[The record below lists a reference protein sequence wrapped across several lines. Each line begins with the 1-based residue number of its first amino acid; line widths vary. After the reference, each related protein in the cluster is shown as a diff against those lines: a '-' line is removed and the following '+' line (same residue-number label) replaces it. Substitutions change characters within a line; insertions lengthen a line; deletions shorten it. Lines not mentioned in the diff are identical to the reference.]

1 MLFKRLKKIIH
12 LKNPLF
18 WALISLIFI
27 ALFGDT
33 LAHEPRPNTWPPLI
47 PYASSTLDKSDNANL
62 LAPFS
67 TQNKPIYQQHWLGTD
82 DIGRDV
88 AAGLISGTKT
98 ALAVGFGGML
108 LAFLIGVP
116 LGLMAGFW
124 GDNRLEMSIL
134 SVILRGVLFFMLIF
148 YSLVFLNL
156 NNSVLQIMLKLIGI
170 IVCFEWGIKGLVFI
184 LNKLNFLNRAV
195 VIPFDLI
202 IMRFVEVLQAVP
214 MILWILGALTIIG
227 VHQLTVSSL
236 ILLIGLTSWIT
247 FARLVRGEMMR
258 IRSLEY
264 MEAAAVLGASERRQ
278 MLKHA
283 LPNVLTPALVTLS
296 FGIANAILLEALLSF
311 IGLGLPSETVT
322 WGTLLQQARTHFDA
336 WWLAVFP
343 GMAIFLT
350 VYTFN
355 RLGEMLSND

>member
-1 MLFKRLKKIIH
+1 MLFARFKKIIH
-12 LKNPLF
+12 LKNSLF
-18 WALISLIFI
+18 WALLSLIFI
-27 ALFGDT
+27 ALFGDM
-33 LAHEPRPNTWPPLI
+33 LAHDPRLNTLPPLI
-47 PYASSTLDKSDNANL
+47 PYASSFLDKSENVNL
-62 LAPFS
+62 LSPLDN
-67 TQNKPIYQQHWLGTD
+67 QNKSNYQRHWLGTD

-124 GDNRLEMSIL
+124 GDSRLEMSFL
-134 SVILRGVLFFMLIF
+134 SAILRGVLFFMLIF
-148 YSLVFLNL
+148 YTLVFLNL
-156 NNSVLQIMLKLIGI
+156 NNSAFQIIFKLIGI
-170 IVCFEWGIKGLVFI
+170 IVCFELIIRGLELI
-184 LNKLNFLNRAV
+184 LNKSKRLNCTV
-195 VIPFDLI
+195 VIPFDLT
-202 IMRFVEVLQAVP
+202 IMRFVEVVQAIP

-227 VHQLTVSSL
+227 VHQLTISSL

-247 FARLVRGEMMR
+247 FARLVRGEMLR

-264 MEAAAVLGASERRQ
+264 MEAAAVLGASEGRQ

-283 LPNVLTPALVTLS
+283 LPNVLTPALVALS

-311 IGLGLPSETVT
+311 IGLGLPAETVT
-322 WGTLLQQARTHFDA
+322 WGTLLQQARAHFDC

-343 GMAIFLT
+343 GMAIFFT

-355 RLGEMLSND
+355 RLGEMLSNE

>member
-1 MLFKRLKKIIH
+1 MLFARLKKIIH
-12 LKNPLF
+12 LKNPSF
-18 WALISLIFI
+18 WALLSLIFI

-33 LAHEPRPNTWPPLI
+33 LAHEPRPNTLPPLI
-47 PYASSTLDKSDNANL
+47 PYASSTLDKSENVNL
-62 LAPFS
+62 LPPFS
-67 TQNKPIYQQHWLGTD
+67 TQNTTIYQQHWLGTD

-88 AAGLISGTKT
+88 TAGLISGTKT

-124 GDNRLEMSIL
+124 GDNRLEMPIL
-134 SVILRGVLFFMLIF
+134 TAILRGVLFLSLIF
-148 YSLVFLNL
+148 YTLVFLNL
-156 NNSVLQIMLKLIGI
+156 NNSALQITLKLIGI
-170 IVCFEWGIKGLVFI
+170 TVCFELIIKGLEFI
-184 LNKLNFLNRAV
+184 LNKIKVFNRFI

-202 IMRFVEVLQAVP
+202 LMRFVEVLQAVP

-227 VHQLTVSSL
+227 VHQLTISSL

-247 FARLVRGEMMR
+247 FARLVRGETMR

-264 MEAAAVLGASERRQ
+264 MEAAAVLGASEGRQ

-283 LPNVLTPALVTLS
+283 LPNVLTPALVALS

-311 IGLGLPSETVT
+311 IGLGLPAETVT
-322 WGTLLQQARTHFDA
+322 WGTLLQQARSHFEC

-343 GMAIFLT
+343 GMAIFFT

-355 RLGEMLSND
+355 RLGEMLSNE

>member
-1 MLFKRLKKIIH
+1 MLFTRFKKIIH
-12 LKNPLF
+12 LKNSLF
-18 WALISLIFI
+18 WTLISLIFI

-33 LAHEPRPNTWPPLI
+33 LAHEPRPNIFPPLI
-47 PYASSTLDKSDNANL
+47 PYASSTLDKSENAKLLSPLDN
-62 LAPFS
+62 
-67 TQNKPIYQQHWLGTD
+67 QNKPNYERHWLGTD

-124 GDNRLEMSIL
+124 GDNRLEMPIL
-134 SVILRGVLFFMLIF
+134 SAILRGVLFFSLIF
-148 YSLVFLNL
+148 YTLVFLNL
-156 NNSVLQIMLKLIGI
+156 GNSAVQIMLKLLGI
-170 IVCFEWGIKGLVFI
+170 IVCFELIIKCLAFI
-184 LNKLNFLNRAV
+184 LDKIKLFNRAV

-202 IMRFVEVLQAVP
+202 LMRFVEVLQAVP

-264 MEAAAVLGASERRQ
+264 MEAAAVLGASEWRQ

-283 LPNVLTPALVTLS
+283 LPNVLTPALVALS
-296 FGIANAILLEALLSF
+296 FGIAGAILLEALLSF
-311 IGLGLPSETVT
+311 IGLGLPAETVT
-322 WGTLLQQARTHFDA
+322 WGTLLQLARGHFEC

-343 GMAIFLT
+343 GLAIFFT